1 MDRRAAQYLDI
12 SLFKD
17 IGTNSVQIHELEN
30 GNIRITIEVP
40 ESLKNTDH
48 TKKRKF
54 VIIRVHDGAA
64 ALLSDLDDSDDGKI
78 SGDKIFDKASS
89 SMVN

>member
-1 MDRRAAQYLDI
+1 M
-12 SLFKD
+12 
-17 IGTNSVQIHELEN
+17 
-30 GNIRITIEVP
+30 
-40 ESLKNTDH
+40 KNTDH

-78 SGDKIFDKASS
+78 SGDKTFDKASS